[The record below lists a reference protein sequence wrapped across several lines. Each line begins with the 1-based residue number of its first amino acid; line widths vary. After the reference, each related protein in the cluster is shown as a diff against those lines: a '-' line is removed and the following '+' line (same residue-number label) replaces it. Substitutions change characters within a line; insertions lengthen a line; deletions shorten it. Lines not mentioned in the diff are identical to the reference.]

1 MIKGFIRFSFLI
13 LSYISFAQ
21 TPIAK
26 QSFENTGDT
35 WMPIELSTPS
45 CNSNGDVWAPV
56 TSIFTLF
63 PSEGNQFWGIRDL
76 DGNCGGNNFETITL
90 PNINVS
96 GQSNLVFSFDYYAEE
111 FDNGEALKYELFFDN
126 VSQGEVIVVEGNGGN
141 SDDTNGWKAE
151 TVSIPASVNNV
162 SAKFFAKCDHT
173 FEIAGFDN
181 IKIEKASGSSCNA
194 PVALSVYE
202 IGGSVGN
209 EITGDTSLTTPS
221 NMSSTPCDQNS
232 FWDYNYDLFYAF
244 TVPQGENS
252 INVLTGGQSGSTVKV
267 TVWDNCNGNVVFCSN
282 QQSTLHTIDG
292 LNSNTSYILQ
302 VWHDVSFFNNN
313 SGAFTIAL
321 EKTPPTPEN
330 NDCFNATELT
340 VGESN
345 TENVVTGTNLG
356 ANDSREQYPSCANY
370 NGDDVWYTAQ
380 IPASGI
386 LTVETQDAGD
396 DVDTGLAI
404 YTGSCGRLTEIACN
418 DDISNNNLHSQ
429 IELTGYPNTT
439 VYIRVWTYNN
449 ETHGNFNI
457 VAYTEMCPYTTH
469 WNGSKWNN
477 GEPNS
482 YTSVVINGDYDTAAN
497 GSFESCDCNI
507 KNNATVNVAAGNYLT
522 VYNNLTVEGILEVR
536 NEGSLVMIADNAN
549 VDVTGTVNIHKSTTS
564 LNNYRDF
571 TYWSS
576 PVSNAAIADVFTGV
590 NLNRVFYWKRPNTNF
605 YGSWYKATG
614 TMEPANG
621 YISEASNTT
630 QPGEQHSIVFSGV
643 PNNGIISTDLGHAGS
658 TEEYDGFNLIGNPYP
673 SAINVEEFINAAVE
687 QSTESNLDIINGT
700 IWLWTHNTAISNGLT
715 GEFLGDD
722 YATVN
727 LSGGTQAGTLGATPD
742 FNIASGQGFY
752 VKAEKKGTVYFNNAM
767 RINEEGMNSIFFREQ
782 EQKQKASSTTKNR
795 IWLNLEST
803 EGGAFNQ
810 ILLGFF
816 DNTTDGF
823 DKGYDGLRFSA
834 GWVSFYS
841 LIDDEK
847 YAIQGLGKF
856 NDEKQ
861 ITLGFDTYISKPMSY
876 EISIADVEGD
886 DLNTSDIILVDN
898 LLNVTHNLR
907 EGNYQFS
914 TENSGNFND
923 RFTLKFAKTTL
934 DIEEEQQEPIGDL
947 VIVDNENNLELR
959 SDKTIS
965 NVIVYDLLGR
975 SLINKSSN
983 NTTVSLP
990 TYSIKNGTALL
1001 INVQFEDN
1009 TITTKKIILQ

>member
-1 MIKGFIRFSFLI
+1 MIKRLI
-13 LSYISFAQ
+13 VINILVLSYFSFAQ
-21 TPIAK
+21 TPLAK
-26 QSFENTGDT
+26 QSFEGLGDT

-45 CNSNGDVWAPV
+45 CNSNGDIWAPV
-56 TSIFTLF
+56 TSIFSLF
-63 PSEGNQFWGIRDL
+63 PSEGNRFWGIRDL

-90 PNINVS
+90 PNIAVS
-96 GQSNLVFSFDYYAEE
+96 GQTNLIFSFDYYAEE

-126 VSQGEVIVVEGNGGN
+126 VSQGEVIVVEGSGGN
-141 SDDTNGWKAE
+141 SDDTNGWKTE
-151 TVSIPASVNNV
+151 TVSIPDNVSNV

-221 NMSSTPCDQNS
+221 NMSSTPCDQS
-232 FWDYNYDLFYAF
+232 FLFNYNYDLFYAF

-252 INVLTGGQSGSTVKV
+252 INVLTGGQNGSTIKV
-267 TVWDNCNGNVVFCSN
+267 AVWDSCNGNVVFCSN

-292 LNSNTSYILQ
+292 LNSNTNYILQ
-302 VWHDVSFFNNN
+302 VWHDVSFWSNN
-313 SGAFTIAL
+313 SGPFTIVL
-321 EKTPPTPEN
+321 EKTPPAPDN
-330 NDCFNATELT
+330 NNCFDATELI
-340 VGESN
+340 VGESDS
-345 TENVVTGTNLG
+345 ENIITATNVG
-356 ANDSREQYPSCANY
+356 ANNSGEQYPSCANY
-370 NGDDVWYTAQ
+370 NGSDVWFTAQ

-396 DVDTGLAI
+396 DLDTGIAI
-404 YTGSCGRLTEIACN
+404 YTGSCGNLTEIACN
-418 DDISNNNLHSQ
+418 DDISRNNLYSQ
-429 IELTGYPNTT
+429 IELTGYSNTT
-439 VYIRVWTYNN
+439 VYIRAWTYNN
-449 ETHGNFNI
+449 ATHGNFNI
-457 VAYTEMCPYTTH
+457 VAYTEMCPYTTR
-469 WNGSKWNN
+469 WNGSRWNN
-477 GEPNS
+477 GIPNA
-482 YTSVVINGDYDTAAN
+482 YTSAVINGDYDTATN
-497 GSFESCDCNI
+497 GSLESCNCTI
-507 KNNATVNVAAGNYLT
+507 ANNVTVNVAADHFIT
-522 VYNNLTVEGILEVR
+522 VHNNFTVDGTLEVR
-536 NEGSLVMIADNAN
+536 NEGSLVMTNNNA
-549 VDVTGTVNIHKSTTS
+549 VIDVTGTVNIHKTTTT

-576 PVSNAAIADVFTGV
+576 PVTNAAISDVFTGV
-590 NLNRVFYWKRPNTNF
+590 NLNRVFYWKKPGTNF
-605 YGSWYKATG
+605 YGSWYKASG
-614 TMEPANG
+614 NMQAGNG
-621 YISEASNTT
+621 YISEAPNTI
-630 QPGEQHSIVFSGV
+630 QPGQQHSIVFTGI
-643 PNNGIISTDLGHAGS
+643 PNNGVIPVELGHAGS
-658 TEEYDGFNLIGNPYP
+658 TEDFDGFNLVGNPYP
-673 SAINVEEFINAAVE
+673 SAINVEDFINTAVE
-687 QSTESNLDIINGT
+687 QSTESNLDVINGT
-700 IWLWTHNTAISNGLT
+700 IWLWTHNTAISNGLA

-727 LSGGTQAGTLGATPD
+727 LSGGTKAGTLGKTPD

-752 VKAEKKGTVYFNNAM
+752 VKAEKSGTIYFDNAM
-767 RINEEGMNSIFFREQ
+767 RINEEGMNDLFFREQ
-782 EQKQKASSTTKNR
+782 EQKSSSITKNR
-795 IWLNLEST
+795 IWLNLESA

-816 DNTTDGF
+816 DKATDGF

-841 LIDDEK
+841 LIDDTK

-856 NDEKQ
+856 NDQKQ
-861 ITLGFDTYISKPMSY
+861 ITLGFDTYISRPMSY
-876 EISIADVEGD
+876 EISIADIEGD
-886 DLNTSDIILVDN
+886 DLNNSDIILVDN
-898 LLNVTHNLR
+898 LLNITHNLK

-914 TENSGNFND
+914 TENSGNFAD
-923 RFTLKFAKTTL
+923 RFTLKFVKTTL
-934 DIEEEQQEPIGDL
+934 DIEEEPQESIGDL
-947 VIVDNENNLELR
+947 VIADNENNLELR